1 MEVKVTIGLEIH
13 AQLLTHSKLFCS
25 CPVTYDAPP
34 NTAVCPV
41 CLGMPGTLPVLNQ
54 RAVEFAV
61 KAALALNCKVEK
73 TSIFA
78 RKNYFYPDLPKGYQ
92 ITQYD
97 KPLAHSGYLEV
108 NGKKI
113 RIRRLHLEEE
123 SGKLIHTGNE
133 VLIDFNRCGIPLIEI
148 VTEPDISSPEEAVLF
163 MEKLR
168 RILRYIGVCGGDM
181 EKGQI
186 RCEPNLS
193 IEVNGKVSPRRE
205 IKNLNSLRAVERA
218 LKYEIENLKNAILKG
233 IELHQATLGWD
244 ERLSK
249 TFEMREKETS
259 ADYRYFPEPDL
270 PPLVISEKLI
280 EKIKKEIPELPDVR
294 KERMIKEYQI
304 DVKTAEILVEEKEI
318 ADYFEETAK
327 NFKDFRMLSNFI
339 ITEVLRI
346 LNEKKIKIC
355 DLKTKPS
362 DLAKLLKNVKDGKI
376 NLLSA
381 KRIFMDIEEKG
392 IALEDILKEK
402 EKITDEAEIE
412 KILREIIENSPEQVK
427 KYKSGKKGVIG
438 YFIGELMRK
447 TKGRADPKIANKI
460 LIKLLE

>member
-73 TSIFA
+73 ISIFA

-412 KILREIIENSPEQVK
+412 KILKEIIENSPEQVK